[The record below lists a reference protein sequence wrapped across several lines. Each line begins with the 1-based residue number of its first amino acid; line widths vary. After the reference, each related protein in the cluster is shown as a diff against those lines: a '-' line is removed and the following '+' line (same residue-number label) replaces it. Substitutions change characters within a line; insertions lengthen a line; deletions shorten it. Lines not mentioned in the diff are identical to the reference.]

1 MKKIIQKRRAI
12 LFLGDLILFFVSL
25 IIALLIGFGK
35 NFSWHIYFIHLIPF
49 SIILLLWIVI
59 FIFFGL
65 YELENLNRTL
75 NVLYRIFSSMAMAA
89 ILAVIFFYLFS
100 SFGITPKTNLLIF
113 VLIFGS
119 FLFLWRKVFIKIFA
133 THFLKR
139 VAIVGTGRKIE
150 NFILEIRKNP
160 QLGYKI
166 IGLVDENKLNDLA
179 EWVQNRKIDIIVT
192 APKKPE
198 RILQEILYLALSKKI
213 DIWDFPTAYEIIFKK
228 IPLNYIDY
236 QWFFQ
241 NLKEGEKMVF
251 DRAKRVADIGLAILL
266 CIFFSPLWLV
276 IPLMIKLEDRGP
288 IFYKQKRVGK
298 NLQTFWLYKFRSMK
312 EGAEKL
318 GPPWTEK
325 NDLRITKVGRLLRRT
340 HLDELPQI
348 INMLRGDISMVGPR
362 PENLE
367 LTKALENEIPFYH
380 LRHIIRPGFTGWAQI
395 QLTHPRTFQ
404 ERVEK
409 MEYDLYYIK
418 NRSLVLDVLILIKT
432 IYLLFRPE

>member
-150 NFILEIRKNP
+150 NFILEIRK
-160 QLGYKI
+160 
-166 IGLVDENKLNDLA
+166 
-179 EWVQNRKIDIIVT
+179 
-192 APKKPE
+192 
-198 RILQEILYLALSKKI
+198 
-213 DIWDFPTAYEIIFKK
+213 
-228 IPLNYIDY
+228 
-236 QWFFQ
+236 
-241 NLKEGEKMVF
+241 
-251 DRAKRVADIGLAILL
+251 
-266 CIFFSPLWLV
+266 
-276 IPLMIKLEDRGP
+276 
-288 IFYKQKRVGK
+288 
-298 NLQTFWLYKFRSMK
+298 
-312 EGAEKL
+312 
-318 GPPWTEK
+318 
-325 NDLRITKVGRLLRRT
+325 
-340 HLDELPQI
+340 
-348 INMLRGDISMVGPR
+348 
-362 PENLE
+362 
-367 LTKALENEIPFYH
+367 
-380 LRHIIRPGFTGWAQI
+380 
-395 QLTHPRTFQ
+395 
-404 ERVEK
+404 
-409 MEYDLYYIK
+409 
-418 NRSLVLDVLILIKT
+418 
-432 IYLLFRPE
+432 

>member
-1 MKKIIQKRRAI
+1 LK
-12 LFLGDLILFFVSL
+12 
-25 IIALLIGFGK
+25 
-35 NFSWHIYFIHLIPF
+35 
-49 SIILLLWIVI
+49 
-59 FIFFGL
+59 
-65 YELENLNRTL
+65 LEN
-75 NVLYRIFSSMAMAA
+75 
-89 ILAVIFFYLFS
+89 
-100 SFGITPKTNLLIF
+100 
-113 VLIFGS
+113 
-119 FLFLWRKVFIKIFA
+119 
-133 THFLKR
+133 
-139 VAIVGTGRKIE
+139 
-150 NFILEIRKNP
+150 
-160 QLGYKI
+160 KI